1 MVDAGIGPAQMKRL
15 LGIMNIP
22 TPDEKT
28 LKKRESEAGEAI
40 ENQAKL
46 SCKSALEEEVEKT
59 ENGRKKITA
68 SFDGAWQTG
77 GSGRSYKS
85 LSDSR
90 IVAALSNE
98 RNCVSLMNA
107 DDLRDTAK
115 AVNNSMSQ
123 NSVQDVSENEN
134 TDRVSDSEDD
144 E

>member
-1 MVDAGIGPAQMKRL
+1 MSFGRITKLQLLLMRILWKLKNQLEKPKKMRAGGTV
-15 LGIMNIP
+15 G
-22 TPDEKT
+22 
-28 LKKRESEAGEAI
+28 
-40 ENQAKL
+40 
-46 SCKSALEEEVEKT
+46 
-59 ENGRKKITA
+59 
-68 SFDGAWQTG
+68 
-77 GSGRSYKS
+77 
-85 LSDSR
+85 DSR